1 MQISALEMLLWIFYE
16 YSKIKNKCIIIKIIY
31 KCIPKNKKCF
41 KNILKMHLFKNM
53 IKIWIIY
60 GRNMVEILPQY
71 GQNIVEIWWKYS
83 ENMVKIQWKY
93 GGDTIEIWWRYS
105 ENMVEIQ

>member
-41 KNILKMHLFKNM
+41 KNILKMHLFKNI
-53 IKIWIIY
+53 IKI
-60 GRNMVEILPQY
+60 
-71 GQNIVEIWWKYS
+71 
-83 ENMVKIQWKY
+83 
-93 GGDTIEIWWRYS
+93 
-105 ENMVEIQ
+105 